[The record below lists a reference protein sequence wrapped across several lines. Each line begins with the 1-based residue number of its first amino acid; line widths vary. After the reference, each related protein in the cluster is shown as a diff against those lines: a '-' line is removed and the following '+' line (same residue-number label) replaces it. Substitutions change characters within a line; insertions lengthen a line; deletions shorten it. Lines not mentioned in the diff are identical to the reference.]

1 LRCNEQIRI
10 SPIRLINDQNEQV
23 GIVPTMEALRM
34 AREVGFDLVEVS
46 PMEKPP
52 VCRIMDYGKWKYK
65 QKKKEQKAHAAHVTQ
80 LKELRLKSVR
90 IDKHDQDTK
99 LNQAKQFLA
108 EGHKVQFNLM
118 FRGREMAHVDL
129 GRTLME
135 KFKSDLGD
143 ISKPEREPKLEG
155 KRMIMILTPKGH
167 HETKPGES
175 AKPKK
180 AAPAAA
186 AAPAAP
192 KPAAAPVAAPP
203 AAKPA

>member
-1 LRCNEQIRI
+1 MRCNEQIRI

-23 GIVPTMEALRM
+23 GIVPTLEALRM

-90 IDKHDQDTK
+90 IDDHDQETK
-99 LNQAKQFLA
+99 LNQAKKFLA

-129 GRTLME
+129 GRSLME
-135 KFKSDLGD
+135 KFKSDLAD

-167 HETKPGES
+167 EAKPE
-175 AKPKK
+175 PKK
-180 AAPAAA
+180 AGDVKKPA
-186 AAPAAP
+186 
-192 KPAAAPVAAPP
+192 AAAPVAAG
-203 AAKPA
+203 AAAVAKPA